1 MDKPASGAGEHFVAL
16 PPTRLS
22 KFAATRSANSC
33 QEGWRVGISRSFSR
47 PDAIEFILFSCQ
59 DSRPY
64 LTDSN
69 ASAEEALS
77 QVEIAWTEYE
87 ANSSGG

>member
-1 MDKPASGAGEHFVAL
+1 MRVSTSSLFHQRACRNS
-16 PPTRLS
+16 PPTRL
-22 KFAATRSANSC
+22 ANSC
-33 QEGWRVGISRSFSR
+33 QEGWRVGISRSFSER
-47 PDAIEFILFSCQ
+47 DAIEFILFSCQ

-64 LTDSN
+64 PTDSN

-87 ANSSGG
+87 ANSSGR